1 MAKPVVSQR
10 SSAPRRSIILIAVV
24 TVVLICVAN
33 ACACT
38 AFLQEDLLAGKN
50 YDWNLDQG
58 LLIVNKSGIAKR
70 AMVLDPAENAAEW
83 VSQYGSVTFNQ
94 YGREM
99 PNGGMNEAGL
109 VVETLMLS
117 AARNPAPDER
127 PEVPAAQQEPS
138 DNSRTVGEVIA
149 TDTVVRISPSM
160 PMPLHFFVSDAQGN
174 AAVVEF
180 IDGRLIC
187 HAGDELPHK
196 LITNNTCA
204 ESLGF
209 LGQHEGFGG
218 TRPIRKGSYDSL
230 DRFVVAADRLKG
242 YRPDDSR
249 PTAIRY
255 AFETLVAVRQGDA
268 TKWSIVYDLKSLEIH
283 YKTQRCSEV
292 RTVRLKDLEFAPK
305 TPVRTIGINTAHVGL
320 LNPHLA
326 DYDGD
331 VNRWL
336 VFYTVRQT
344 PMIAQLPDALIEML
358 AAYPETTSPH
368 RPPG

>member
-1 MAKPVVSQR
+1 MAMPGTSAHVSARQRLMVLTAFTAIVLFCVV
-10 SSAPRRSIILIAVV
+10 
-24 TVVLICVAN
+24 N

-50 YDWNLDQG
+50 YDWHLDQG
-58 LLIVNKSGIAKR
+58 LLIVNKSGITKR
-70 AMVLDPAENAAEW
+70 ALMLDPAENAAEW

-99 PNGGMNEAGL
+99 PNGGMNEVGL
-109 VVETLMLS
+109 VVETLMLA
-117 AARNPAPDER
+117 AARNPAPDGR
-127 PEVPAAQQEPS
+127 PAVTAWVQYQL
-138 DNSRTVGEVIA
+138 DNSRTVDEVIA
-149 TDTVVRISPSM
+149 TDKTVRISPSM
-160 PMPLHFFVSDAQGN
+160 PMPLHFFVCDAEGN

-180 IDGRLIC
+180 IDGSLIC
-187 HAGDELPHK
+187 HAGAELPHK

-209 LGQHEGFGG
+209 LRQHEGFGG
-218 TRPIRKGSYDSL
+218 TRPMRKGSHDSL
-230 DRFVVAADRLKG
+230 DRFVVAADRLKD

-249 PTAIRY
+249 PKAIQY
-255 AFETLVAVRQGDA
+255 AFETLAAVRQGDA
-268 TKWSIVYDLKSLEIH
+268 TKWSIVYDLKNLEIH
-283 YKTQRCSEV
+283 YKTQRCSGV
-292 RTVRLKDLEFAPK
+292 RTVRLEDLDFTPK

-320 LNPHLA
+320 LNPHFA

-368 RPPG
+368 